1 MMRLLILL
9 VLAWSPLAS
18 AGYAEGQAAYERGD
32 YATAHREWLAP
43 AEQGHAQA
51 QYRLGA
57 LYESGLGVSR
67 DFSEASRWY
76 RRAARQGHTVAQ
88 HMVGLTYA
96 YGLGVPQDVV
106 TAHMWLDLAAAS
118 GDANAGR
125 ARDSV
130 ATGMSAQQ
138 LAAAR
143 RRARAW
149 QATP

>member
-1 MMRLLILL
+1 
-9 VLAWSPLAS
+9 
-18 AGYAEGQAAYERGD
+18 
-32 YATAHREWLAP
+32 
-43 AEQGHAQA
+43 
-51 QYRLGA
+51 
-57 LYESGLGVSR
+57 
-67 DFSEASRWY
+67 
-76 RRAARQGHTVAQ
+76 
-88 HMVGLTYA
+88 MVGLTYA